1 MKKRNLLVLSII
13 STVVLVLS
21 GFLFYQGLAPI
32 FQKSEIVK
40 EQIKEKGEETK
51 DTILGEKVQPSDS
64 SSRQEV
70 EVSRVIDG
78 DTIEVQINNQKFSI
92 RLIGIDTPES
102 VDPRRPIECF
112 GKEASLEAKRLL
124 EGKKVYLEKDVSEV
138 DKYSRLLRYVY
149 LPISDGSLLFV
160 NDYLIR
166 QGFGNVLTYPPDIKY
181 VDRFLEAQEEAREN
195 SRGLWE
201 RCRK

>member
-1 MKKRNLLVLSII
+1 MEKRNLVILSII

-32 FQKSEIVK
+32 FQKSETLNKDIIDKVK
-40 EQIKEKGEETK
+40 ETPEVV
-51 DTILGEKVQPSDS
+51 LGENAPEIES
-64 SSRQEV
+64 STKIETQV
-70 EVSRVIDG
+70 LRVVDG
-78 DTIEVQINNQKFSI
+78 DTIEVQVNDKKNSV

-124 EGKKVYLEKDVSEV
+124 EGEKVFLEKDVSEV
-138 DKYSRLLRYVY
+138 DKYGRLLRYVY

-181 VDRFLEAQEEAREN
+181 VDRFLEAQKEAREN
-195 SRGLWE
+195 SRGLWDK
-201 RCRK
+201 CRK